1 MKTDDLIAGLAAD
14 NGWRMRPVWL
24 WLLAAMIAALP
35 LSIWLFMMGLGM
47 RPDIAT
53 AMHSP
58 FFDFKFV
65 ITIALACASAAL
77 SLHLSRPEASL
88 RGWIWLLAIPA
99 GLLGIGIAADFAVH
113 QRSGWTSR
121 LTGTNSMVCMT
132 AIPLLSLPLLV
143 AALVTLRRGAT
154 TRPAMAG
161 AFAGLMSGGIAA
173 TLYAMHC
180 GDDSPLFVATWYS
193 LGFAMIAAIGAIAG
207 RRVLRF

>member
-1 MKTDDLIAGLAAD
+1 MKTDDLIASLAAD
-14 NGWRMRPVWL
+14 NGWRTRPVWL

-35 LSIWLFMMGLGM
+35 LSGSLFMMSLGV

-53 AMHSP
+53 AVHSP

-65 ITIALACASAAL
+65 ITIALASASAAL
-77 SLHLSRPEASL
+77 SLHMSRPEASL

-132 AIPLLSLPLLV
+132 SIPLLSLPFLA
-143 AALVTLRRGAT
+143 AALLTLRRGAT
-154 TRPAMAG
+154 TRPMMAG
-161 AFAGLMSGGIAA
+161 AFAGLMSGGVAA

-180 GDDSPLFVATWYS
+180 GDDSPLFVATWYT
-193 LGFAMIAAIGAIAG
+193 LGFAMIAAIGAFAG
-207 RRVLRF
+207 RRLLRF

>member
-1 MKTDDLIAGLAAD
+1 MKTDDLISSLAAD

-35 LSIWLFMMGLGM
+35 LSGSLFMMSLGV

-53 AMHSP
+53 AVQSP

-65 ITIALACASAAL
+65 ITIALASASAVL
-77 SLHLSRPEASL
+77 SLHLSRPDASL

-132 AIPLLSLPLLV
+132 SIPLLSLPFLA
-143 AALVTLRRGAT
+143 AALLTLRRGAT
-154 TRPAMAG
+154 TRPTMAG
-161 AFAGLMSGGIAA
+161 AFAGLMSGGVAA

-180 GDDSPLFVATWYS
+180 GDDSPLFVATWYT
-193 LGFAMIAAIGAIAG
+193 LGFVMIAAIGALAG
-207 RRVLRF
+207 RRLLRF